1 MNMLVSNA
9 PSDSIVILSNKCQ
22 TARSELWEIISIE
35 GHICATFKIYQMEA
49 FKWTD
54 LQIMDSDMP

>member
-1 MNMLVSNA
+1 MDALIFINSL
-9 PSDSIVILSNKCQ
+9 DGFKLLSNKCQ

-49 FKWTD
+49 FMLTD